1 MSLIIKSTATALLIC
16 IAAAAVSAA
25 GIEGEPTEPIDLEV
39 FRPSTGVWYSR
50 SQDETGS
57 FSAVNWGLESDVL
70 VPADYDGDGD
80 IDVAVWRPETGVWH
94 IQLSSTGAS
103 IYHYWGKTTYYPT
116 GALPDVP
123 VPADFDGDGLA
134 DIAVW
139 RPDTGVWYV
148 LFSTEDHNVAKARYY
163 YWGTLGDIPVPA
175 DYDGDGRTDVAV
187 FRSWESN
194 WYILESLTQKIDIRN
209 FGIAGYDRL
218 VPADYT
224 GDGRTDPAVF
234 RNGIWYTLDRT
245 TGEIDSFHFGFPDSI
260 AIPDDYDA
268 DGTADHAV
276 FRQGTW
282 YVFQSSTAS
291 IVSHTFGLATDIP
304 LASLKTKPSIVGVP

>member
-1 MSLIIKSTATALLIC
+1 MSLIIKSTATALLIF

-139 RPDTGVWYV
+139 RPDTGIWYV

-175 DYDGDGRTDVAV
+175 DYDGDGKTDFAV
-187 FRSWESN
+187 YRPSTGV
-194 WYILESLTQKIDIRN
+194 WYIYNSATSTPLIGP
-209 FGIAGYDRL
+209 FGLSEDKP
-218 VPADYT
+218 VPADYD
-224 GDGRTDPAVF
+224 GDGKADIAVF
-234 RNGIWYTLDRT
+234 RPSTGIWYLLRT
-245 TGEIDSFHFGFPDSI
+245 TSGFTGLQFGISTDMP
-260 AIPDDYDA
+260 
-268 DGTADHAV
+268 TQNV
-276 FRQGTW
+276 FLR
-282 YVFQSSTAS
+282 
-291 IVSHTFGLATDIP
+291 
-304 LASLKTKPSIVGVP
+304 